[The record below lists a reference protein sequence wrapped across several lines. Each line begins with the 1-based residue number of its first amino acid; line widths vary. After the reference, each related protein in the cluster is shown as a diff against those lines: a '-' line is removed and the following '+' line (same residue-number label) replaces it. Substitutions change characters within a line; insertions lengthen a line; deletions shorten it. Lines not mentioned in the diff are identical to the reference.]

1 MKRYA
6 LTVAVGLTLVS
17 AVNGPSNAQ
26 ESRAQESRLAVMAFR
41 GAQNLPL
48 LAGQSKGFFAKRGLS
63 VELKIAPSAA
73 ELPKGLA
80 DGRWQIIHSTSDNA
94 VGMAHVD
101 HLDVALIIG
110 GDNAFNHL
118 IVQPDILSL
127 SNLRGRTIVVDTANS
142 GYAYLLYAILKKNG
156 LNRGDYNV
164 SAVGATPR
172 RLELMRKDKSSAAAV
187 LNQPFALQAERSGL
201 KDMGT
206 TVSMMGAY
214 QGTAGYTLRSW
225 AEANGETLVRY
236 LQAYIEGLRWV
247 LDPANRQEATNLLAA
262 ELKLPSDIAA
272 ATFGIV
278 TDDAE
283 GFARDGQL
291 DLEGFRNVLRLR
303 ADYDGT
309 VPGAPESYLDLS
321 YYQRALSRL

>member
-6 LTVAVGLTLVS
+6 LPVAVAVTLVS
-17 AVNGPSNAQ
+17 AVNGSGHAQ
-26 ESRAQESRLAVMAFR
+26 ESKLTVMAFR

-48 LAGQSKGFFAKRGLS
+48 LAGQSKGFFTKRGLS
-63 VELKIAPSAA
+63 VELKIASSAA

-80 DGRWQIIHSTSDNA
+80 DGRWQIVHSTSDNA
-94 VGMAHVD
+94 VGMANAD
-101 HLDVALIIG
+101 RLDVALIIG
-110 GDNAFNHL
+110 GDNAFNHI

-127 SNLRGRTIVVDTANS
+127 SDLRGRTIVVDTANS

-172 RLELMRKDKSSAAAV
+172 RLEAMRKDQSNAAAV
-187 LNQPFALQAERSGL
+187 LNQPFALQAARSGL
-201 KDMGT
+201 KDVGT
-206 TVSMMGAY
+206 TVSMMGPY

-225 AEANGETLVRY
+225 AKANGDTLAKY

-247 LDPANRQEATNLLAA
+247 LDPANRQDATNLLAS
-262 ELKLPSDIAA
+262 ELKLPPDIAA
-272 ATFGIV
+272 ATFEIV
-278 TDDAE
+278 TDSAE
-283 GFARDGQL
+283 GFARDGRF

-303 ADYDGT
+303 ADYEGSAPG
-309 VPGAPESYLDLS
+309 VPEGYLDMS
-321 YYQRALSRL
+321 YYQRALSGL